1 MSHNFGKRKMDLEF
15 NKEIWLTPRKTTK
28 EIQLLELQFKIAHN
42 LYPSNILLQKMKIK
56 NTNRCD
62 YCPHEIDFIEH
73 FFYNCNQIKPLWI
86 HIENMIN
93 AKIGKNIKINQTV
106 ALFGVQKGSFL
117 EQKYIN
123 YSETRL

>member
-1 MSHNFGKRKMDLEF
+1 MISFKNNHNSDSDAKQYNTKPKFIKQIINKNKPPPISYASQFWKRKMDLEL

-73 FFYNCNQIKPLWI
+73 FSIIATKLNP
-86 HIENMIN
+86 
-93 AKIGKNIKINQTV
+93 
-106 ALFGVQKGSFL
+106 FG
-117 EQKYIN
+117 Y
-123 YSETRL
+123 T